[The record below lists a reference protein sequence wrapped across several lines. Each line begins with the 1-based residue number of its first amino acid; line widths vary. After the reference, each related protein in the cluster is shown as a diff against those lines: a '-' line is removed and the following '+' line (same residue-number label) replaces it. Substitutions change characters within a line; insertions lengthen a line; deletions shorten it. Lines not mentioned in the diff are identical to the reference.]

1 MLTSMLVSMWAR
13 LEAAV
18 LDAELAEVIGNLRL
32 LGADIADVE
41 VKNSRGGLPKSLRE
55 TLSAFS
61 NTRGGVLILGLDEG
75 QGFAPSGLRE
85 PARLAADLGSMCSSE
100 MEPPIRPLV
109 RVHQFEGEQ
118 IVVAEIPE
126 IDPGLKPC
134 FYRGAGMTKGSFVRV
149 SDGDRRL
156 SAYEVQIM
164 LSSRRQPRDDEQAL
178 PGIGIEHLDPASVDA
193 LVARL
198 RTSRPFAFKD
208 LDRLAVLRRA
218 KVLVIGESG
227 EDAVSLAGLLAL
239 GSYPQ
244 ETFPQLMVTFVH
256 YPTVE
261 GTQSAAGERFLDNVI
276 LEGPIPVMARDTLA
290 AVRRNMSRRAVVAG
304 AGRQDVWEYPETA
317 LREAVVNALVHR
329 DLSSS
334 ARGTQIQV
342 EMYPDRLVIKNPG
355 GLFGPV
361 TLENLGEEG
370 ISSARNATLIR
381 LLEDVPLPGE
391 TRTVCEN
398 RGSGIRSMLG
408 SLRAA
413 GMSPPRFEDR
423 ISSFTVTFP
432 NHTLLS
438 EDTVRWITSLGE
450 HGLTDSQCVALA
462 MLREE
467 EVLDNRAYRTATG
480 VDSRVATAELQDL
493 VARELVTQ
501 AGTRRWAQYRLSPR
515 IGFHAGASSRADR
528 RPALLAALGNDTLSR
543 AELTAR
549 TGLGDQT
556 VRRWLKIMRQE
567 GAVELIGS
575 SPRSTSARYRRARQ
589 APLFSGDQPGSLEGG
604 KG

>member
-1 MLTSMLVSMWAR
+1 
-13 LEAAV
+13 V
-18 LDAELAEVIGNLRL
+18 LDAELTEIIGNLRL

-55 TLSAFS
+55 TISAFS
-61 NTRGGVLILGLDEG
+61 NTQGGILILGLDEG
-75 QGFAPSGLRE
+75 LGFAPSGLRD
-85 PARLAADLGSMCSSE
+85 PAKLAADLGSMCSSE

-118 IVVAEIPE
+118 IVAAEIPE
-126 IDPGLKPC
+126 LDPAQKPC
-134 FYRGAGMTKGSFVRV
+134 FYKGAGMTKGSYVRV

-156 SAYEVQIM
+156 SAYEVQVM
-164 LSSRRQPRDDEQAL
+164 LSSRGQPRDDEQAL
-178 PGIGIEHLDPASVDA
+178 PGIGIDDLDPASIDA

-208 LDRLAVLRRA
+208 LDQLAVLRRA
-218 KVLVIGESG
+218 RILVPDENAD
-227 EDAVSLAGLLAL
+227 DAVSLSGLLTL

-244 ETFPQLMVTFVH
+244 EMFPQLMVTFVH
-256 YPTVE
+256 YPTAA
-261 GTQSAAGERFLDNVI
+261 GTQSPTGERFLDNVT

-290 AVRRNMSRRAVVAG
+290 AIRRNMSRRAMVAG

-329 DLSSS
+329 DLSSA
-334 ARGTQIQV
+334 ARGTQTQI

-370 ISSARNATLIR
+370 ISSARNATLIK

-408 SLRAA
+408 ALRSA
-413 GMSPPRFEDR
+413 GMSPPQFEDR

-438 EDTVRWITSLGE
+438 EDTVRWIAGLGE
-450 HGLTDSQCVALA
+450 HALTDSQCVALA
-462 MLREE
+462 MLREDE
-467 EVLDNRAYRTATG
+467 ILDNRAYRNAIG
-480 VDSRVATAELQDL
+480 VDSRVATVELQDL
-493 VARELVTQ
+493 VGRELVTQ
-501 AGTRRWAQYRLSPR
+501 TGTRRWAQYRLSSR
-515 IGFHAGASSRADR
+515 ISSHSGLPSRADR
-528 RPALLAALGNDTLSR
+528 RPALLAALGSDTLSR
-543 AELTAR
+543 AELTTR
-549 TGLGDQT
+549 TGLSDQT

-567 GAVELIGS
+567 GTVELTGS
-575 SPRSTSARYRRARQ
+575 SPRSTSARYRRTRQ
-589 APLFSGDQPGSLEGG
+589 GSLFADDPPRGLTDLQ
-604 KG
+604 